1 MAPAICDPSGDAVAG
16 AYCVMP
22 DKTFL
27 VKLRSGDPASARA
40 ATVEM
45 QGDHLV
51 FLAVEGTLA
60 ALFLLEIVLRA
71 GTQIEP
77 PTS

>member
-1 MAPAICDPSGDAVAG
+1 MQ
-16 AYCVMP
+16 
-22 DKTFL
+22 
-27 VKLRSGDPASARA
+27 A

-60 ALFLLEIVLRA
+60 ALFLLEIVESWNE
-71 GTQIEP
+71 IEP